1 VPVLRFSVCKTPRR
15 VILDRQIEE
24 ASRQLKGTVL
34 DLGSAESPYASLTGR
49 RLPVDIRPF
58 PGVKVLADAG
68 NLPFKDSSLSSVLC
82 TELLEHILEPERVVS
97 ELHRILLPGGIL
109 ILTAPF
115 LYPIHRDPVDF
126 HRFTEDGLRA
136 MLQDFQV
143 LSIIPQG
150 KIFTVLGLMVHV
162 EAETYRLPLPLKLCA
177 WLMAHII
184 AFFDTF
190 IPQTGWTTGYLVIC
204 KR

>member
-1 VPVLRFSVCKTPRR
+1 MRFSVCKTPRR

-34 DLGSAESPYASLTGR
+34 DLGSADSPYASLTGR

-82 TELLEHILEPERVVS
+82 TELLEHVLEPERVVS

-150 KIFTVLGLMVHV
+150 KMFTVLGLMVHV
-162 EAETYRLPLPLKLCA
+162 EAETYRLPLPLKLCV

>member
-1 VPVLRFSVCKTPRR
+1 LRFSVCKTPRR

-34 DLGSAESPYASLTGR
+34 DLGSADSPYASLTGR

-82 TELLEHILEPERVVS
+82 TELLEHVLEPERVVS

-150 KIFTVLGLMVHV
+150 KMFTVLGLMVHV
-162 EAETYRLPLPLKLCA
+162 EAETYRLPLPLKLCV